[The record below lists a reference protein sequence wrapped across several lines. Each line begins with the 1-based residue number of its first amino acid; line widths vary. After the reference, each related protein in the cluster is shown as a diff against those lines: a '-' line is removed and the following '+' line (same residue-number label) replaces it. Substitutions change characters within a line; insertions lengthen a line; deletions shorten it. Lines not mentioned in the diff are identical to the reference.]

1 MSTTDDDK
9 EEREEEEEEEER
21 LRRNVASRPLIG
33 GRFLENKRNDESA
46 FPSLRPTGRAAPPTS
61 RTSEHRLPHEEYQ
74 QTTMSEEDALKLA
87 LSLSADEHAR
97 DRMKMDE
104 ELERDLEVA
113 RAVSLSAREE
123 EEARKRS
130 SLSNDIAQTLR
141 QLGFDRDV
149 SETLANDVL
158 PAMPTHQDVIDLLGT
173 LGIEK
178 QVAAN
183 FANFIVLNNE
193 NSAPD
198 GNTVDTGTDA
208 KEGEKEEEKGEEE
221 MFFNLSLR
229 ELTGTDSNRDL
240 IQYVQKM
247 EHREDAGEFLRE
259 SFGGNEETFRLGA
272 NIWDAG
278 SSSRRR

>member
-1 MSTTDDDK
+1 
-9 EEREEEEEEEER
+9 
-21 LRRNVASRPLIG
+21 
-33 GRFLENKRNDESA
+33 
-46 FPSLRPTGRAAPPTS
+46 
-61 RTSEHRLPHEEYQ
+61 
-74 QTTMSEEDALKLA
+74 MSEEDALKLA

-97 DRMKMDE
+97 ERMKMDE

-198 GNTVDTGTDA
+198 GNTGTDA
-208 KEGEKEEEKGEEE
+208 TEEEEEEEEEEGEEE

-240 IQYVQKM
+240 ILYVQKM

-278 SSSRRR
+278 GSSRRR

>member
-1 MSTTDDDK
+1 
-9 EEREEEEEEEER
+9 
-21 LRRNVASRPLIG
+21 
-33 GRFLENKRNDESA
+33 
-46 FPSLRPTGRAAPPTS
+46 
-61 RTSEHRLPHEEYQ
+61 
-74 QTTMSEEDALKLA
+74 MSEEDALKLA

-97 DRMKMDE
+97 ERMKMDE

-130 SLSNDIAQTLR
+130 SLSNDISQTLR

-198 GNTVDTGTDA
+198 GNTGADA
-208 KEGEKEEEKGEEE
+208 TEEEEGEGEEE